1 MRSSNTMGSRQA
13 WVRGMTLA
21 SLAGLAGHVLPAHA
35 DEPLLGYT
43 AGAETLPAGASDAEL
58 WLTHHGDKRRGDY
71 ARQNV
76 RFEYEYGLSDR
87 LTLAAYLNGYR
98 HDYDCGAAGCAG
110 PEGEP

>member
-1 MRSSNTMGSRQA
+1 MRSANTMGSRQA

-110 PEGEP
+110 P